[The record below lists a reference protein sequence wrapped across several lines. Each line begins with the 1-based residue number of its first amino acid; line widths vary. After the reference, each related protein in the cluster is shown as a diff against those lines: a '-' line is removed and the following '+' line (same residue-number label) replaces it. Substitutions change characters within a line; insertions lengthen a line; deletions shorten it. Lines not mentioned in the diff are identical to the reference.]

1 MAKGMTLQEAID
13 KAPDW
18 ATHISV
24 SKYTGVP
31 EYYNTGP
38 EQVLSVGVRTPDEG
52 PAELGEA
59 FGSRLFSGQTQ
70 WYVIPI
76 KPVSLLNE

>member
-24 SKYTGVP
+24 SKYSGRPEFYNSVKDYSSCSVIGNRVHNVGKEFTDKLTSGDTEWEFVP
-31 EYYNTGP
+31 I
-38 EQVLSVGVRTPDEG
+38 
-52 PAELGEA
+52 A
-59 FGSRLFSGQTQ
+59 
-70 WYVIPI
+70 
-76 KPVSLLNE
+76 PVSLEND